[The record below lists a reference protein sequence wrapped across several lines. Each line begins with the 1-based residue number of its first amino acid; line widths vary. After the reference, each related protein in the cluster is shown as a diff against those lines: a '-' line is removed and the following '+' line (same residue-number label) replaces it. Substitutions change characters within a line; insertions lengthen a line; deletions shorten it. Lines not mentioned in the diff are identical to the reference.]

1 LDQIASTSG
10 SDEVNLLMRGVLK
23 GERAL
28 LFDIDGTLADT
39 DVLHIEAFNTV
50 FGPYGHDFDR
60 PRAARELLGRS
71 NASIGA
77 EFLPD
82 ELPEQRA
89 AIMARKE
96 EVFRSLAAGKVEPL
110 PGLMALLAHAEAAAI
125 PVVAVTNAPR
135 ANAEMIL
142 HGLGIADRFRAVII
156 GDELPHG
163 KPHPLPYLE
172 GLRAVDAAPEDAV
185 AFEDSRAGI
194 AAATAAGIVT
204 IGMRTN
210 LGHDD
215 LIAAGAVLTAAA
227 FDEPEVLAL
236 VTSRLGGAA

>member
-1 LDQIASTSG
+1 M
-10 SDEVNLLMRGVLK
+10 LMRGVLN
-23 GERAL
+23 RRPVL

-39 DVLHIEAFNTV
+39 DALHIEAFNAV
-50 FGPYGHDFDR
+50 FGPRGHVFDR

-82 ELPEQRA
+82 EPPERRVE
-89 AIMARKE
+89 IMAEKE
-96 EVFRSLAAGKVEPL
+96 AVFRSLAAGKVEPL
-110 PGLMALLAHAEAAAI
+110 PGLMALLDQAAAAAV

-135 ANAEMIL
+135 ANAELIL
-142 HGLGIADRFRAVII
+142 QGIGIADRFRAVII

-172 GLRAVDAAPEDAV
+172 GLRAADAAPDCAV

-194 AAATAAGIVT
+194 TAATAAGIVT
-204 IGMRTN
+204 VGMRTN

-215 LIAAGAVLTAAA
+215 LIAAGAALSAAA
-227 FDEPEVLAL
+227 FDEAEVLAL
-236 VTSRLGGAA
+236 VQRRLQGD

>member
-1 LDQIASTSG
+1 
-10 SDEVNLLMRGVLK
+10 MRGVLK
-23 GERAL
+23 KRQAL

-39 DVLHIEAFNTV
+39 DALHIEAFNAV
-50 FGPYGHDFDR
+50 FGPFGHAFDR
-60 PRAARELLGRS
+60 TRAARELLGRS
-71 NASIGA
+71 NVSIGA
-77 EFLPD
+77 EFLPH
-82 ELPEQRA
+82 ERPERRA
-89 AIMARKE
+89 AIMAEKE
-96 EVFRSLAAGKVEPL
+96 AVFRSLAAGEVQPL
-110 PGLMALLAHAEAAAI
+110 PGLMTLLDHAEAASI

-172 GLRAVDAAPEDAV
+172 GLRAVGAMADRAV

-194 AAATAAGIVT
+194 TAATAAGIAT

-215 LIAAGAVLTAAA
+215 LIAAGAAMTAAA
-227 FDEPEVLAL
+227 FDEPEVLTL
-236 VTSRLGGAA
+236 VTARLGGAA

>member
-1 LDQIASTSG
+1 M
-10 SDEVNLLMRGVLK
+10 LMRGVFK
-23 GERAL
+23 QRQAL

-39 DVLHIEAFNTV
+39 DALHLEAFNAV
-50 FGPYGHDFDR
+50 FGPYGHRFDR
-60 PRAARELLGRS
+60 ARAARELLGRS
-71 NASIGA
+71 NASIAA

-82 ELPEQRA
+82 ELPERRT

-96 EVFRSLAAGKVEPL
+96 EVFRSLAAGRVEPL
-110 PGLMALLAHAEAAAI
+110 PGLMALLDQADAAAI
-125 PVVAVTNAPR
+125 PIVAVTNAPR
-135 ANAEMIL
+135 ANAELIL
-142 HGLGIADRFRAVII
+142 AELGIASRFRAVII

-172 GLRAVDAAPEDAV
+172 GLRAVDAAPDRAV

-194 AAATAAGIVT
+194 TAATAAGIVT
-204 IGMRTN
+204 VGMRTN

-215 LIAAGAVLTAAA
+215 LIAAGAALSATA

-236 VTSRLGGAA
+236 LRRRLGGD

>member
-1 LDQIASTSG
+1 M
-10 SDEVNLLMRGVLK
+10 LMRGVLNK
-23 GERAL
+23 LQAL

-39 DVLHIEAFNTV
+39 DALHLQAFNAV
-50 FGPYGHDFDR
+50 FAPFGHAFDR
-60 PRAARELLGRS
+60 ARAARELLGRS

-82 ELPEQRA
+82 ERPERRA
-89 AIMARKE
+89 AIMAQKE
-96 EVFRSLAAGKVEPL
+96 EVFRGLAAGAVQPL
-110 PGLMALLAHAEAAAI
+110 PGLMTLLDHAAAASI

-135 ANAEMIL
+135 ANAELIL
-142 HGLGIADRFRAVII
+142 RGLGITDRFRAVII

-172 GLRAVDAAPEDAV
+172 GLRAADATPDCAV

-194 AAATAAGIVT
+194 AAATAAGITT

-210 LGHDD
+210 LGHDE
-215 LIAAGAVLTAAA
+215 LIAAGAAISAAA
-227 FDEPEVLAL
+227 FDEAEVLAL
-236 VTSRLGGAA
+236 VKAGAPR

>member
-1 LDQIASTSG
+1 M
-10 SDEVNLLMRGVLK
+10 LMRGVIK
-23 GERAL
+23 EQRAL

-39 DVLHIEAFNTV
+39 DALHIEAFNAV
-50 FGPYGHDFDR
+50 FGPFGHAFDR
-60 PRAARELLGRS
+60 ARAARELLGRS
-71 NASIGA
+71 NVSIGA
-77 EFLPD
+77 EFLPH
-82 ELPEQRA
+82 ELPERRA
-89 AIMARKE
+89 AIMAQKE
-96 EVFRSLAAGKVEPL
+96 AVFRSLAAGEVQPL
-110 PGLMALLAHAEAAAI
+110 PGLMALLDHAEAASI

-172 GLRAVDAAPEDAV
+172 GLRAVGATPDRAV

-194 AAATAAGIVT
+194 TAATAAGIAT
-204 IGMRTN
+204 IGMRSN
-210 LGHDD
+210 LGHDE
-215 LIAAGAVLTAAA
+215 LIAAGAAMTAAA

>member
-1 LDQIASTSG
+1 
-10 SDEVNLLMRGVLK
+10 MRGVIRK
-23 GERAL
+23 QRAL

-39 DVLHIEAFNTV
+39 DALHVQAFNTV
-50 FGPYGHDFDR
+50 FGPRGHVFDR
-60 PRAARELLGRS
+60 ARAARELLGRS

-82 ELPEQRA
+82 EPPERRA
-89 AIMARKE
+89 AIMAQKE
-96 EVFRSLAAGKVEPL
+96 EVFRRLAAGAVQPL
-110 PGLMALLAHAEAAAI
+110 PGLMALLDHAAAASI

-135 ANAEMIL
+135 ANAELIL
-142 HGLGIADRFRAVII
+142 QGLGIADRFRALII

-172 GLRAVDAAPEDAV
+172 GLRAAQAIADDAV

-194 AAATAAGIVT
+194 AAATAAGIAT
-204 IGMRTN
+204 MRSN
-210 LGHDD
+210 LGHDE
-215 LIAAGAVLTAAA
+215 LIAAGAALTAAA

-236 VTSRLGGAA
+236 VTSRLAS